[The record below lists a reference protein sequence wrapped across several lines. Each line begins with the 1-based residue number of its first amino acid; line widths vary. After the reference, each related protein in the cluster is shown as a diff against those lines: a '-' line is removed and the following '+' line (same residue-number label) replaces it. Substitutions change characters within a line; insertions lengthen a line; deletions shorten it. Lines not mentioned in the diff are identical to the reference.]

1 MTRILV
7 VSDSH
12 GGQYH
17 LEKLPEF
24 VDAVLYMKGIDIR
37 GVASFCGNAGKDA
50 RWLEKRLDIPVSFVA
65 GNCDWSAHCDREL
78 RLNVEG
84 KRLLLTHGDRFG
96 VKYGCD
102 RLSYYAEESMM
113 DAALFGH
120 THRPFAGYVGR
131 ALLINPG
138 ALKNGSLCVL
148 DISPR
153 DIVPRILD
161 IDQWTPPKTGADEEG
176 DTLL

>member
-7 VSDSH
+7 ISDSH
-12 GGQYH
+12 GGRYH

-24 VDAVLYMKGIDIR
+24 CCAEKIERVFHLGDI
-37 GVASFCGNAGKDA
+37 VEDA
-50 RWLEKRLDIPVSFVA
+50 RWLEKQLSIPVSFVA

-78 RLNVEG
+78 RLNIEG
-84 KRLLLTHGDRFG
+84 KRLLLVHGDRFG
-96 VKYGCD
+96 VKYGYD
-102 RLSYYAEESMM
+102 RLSYYAEENMM
-113 DAALFGH
+113 DVALFGH
-120 THRPFAGYVGR
+120 THRSFAAYVGR

-148 DISPR
+148 DISGK

-161 IDQWTPPKTGADEEG
+161 IDQWTPPQMGAEEEG
-176 DTLL
+176 DTIS

>member
-1 MTRILV
+1 MKILV
-7 VSDSH
+7 LSDSH
-12 GGQYH
+12 SSLRFMRLALQKIRPDAFIH
-17 LEKLPEF
+17 LGDYYQDAQAMAEEFPE
-24 VDAVLYMKGIDIR
+24 
-37 GVASFCGNAGKDA
+37 
-50 RWLEKRLDIPVSFVA
+50 IPGYFVA

-96 VKYGCD
+96 VKYGYD

-113 DAALFGH
+113 DAVLFGH